1 MRKGVAIAGTV
12 MVDEIK
18 SVNGYPAKSELT
30 TIEQR
35 KRSMGGAVSNCSLS
49 LAHIDPTLPIEII
62 AYFGEDEKG
71 QYLYEGFSKY
81 NNVDLSKVQF
91 TGETP
96 FTDVIFDESDKT
108 RTFYTY
114 KGNSTSFNEDAFP
127 FLNIQAKILHVAYVL
142 LLDALDQEDEQY
154 GTKLAKLLYL
164 AQKEGIQ
171 TSIDIVSEN
180 KDRYE
185 KLVPPALK
193 YTNYCIVNEYEAG
206 KSTAITL
213 RGQNDRLLVN
223 NIKKALTKMK
233 SIGVQDWVVIHAPE
247 ASFGYNGEEFYRLPS
262 LSINKDSIK
271 GTVGAG
277 DAYAAGILYGAE
289 KGYSLYESMKIATA
303 SAASSL
309 LEEDSASGV
318 KDIQTLKEMYD
329 NWKKRE
335 DAFLL

>member
-1 MRKGVAIAGTV
+1 MREGIAIAGTV

-18 SVNGYPAKSELT
+18 SVSGYPAKSELT

-49 LAHIDPTLPIEII
+49 LAQIDPTLPIEII

-71 QYLYEGFSKY
+71 QYLYEGFSEYK
-81 NNVDLSKVQF
+81 NIDLSKVQF

-108 RTFYTY
+108 RTFYTF
-114 KGNSTSFNEDAFP
+114 KGNSTSFNEGAFP
-127 FLNIQAKILHVAYVL
+127 FSNIRAKILHVAYVL

-171 TSIDIVSEN
+171 TSIDVVSEN

-185 KLVPPALK
+185 KVVPPALK

-206 KSTAITL
+206 KSTGIAL
-213 RGQNDRLLVN
+213 REQNDRLIVN
-223 NIKKALTKMK
+223 NIKNALTKMK

-247 ASFGYNGEEFYRLPS
+247 ASFGYNGEDFYSLPS
-262 LSINKDSIK
+262 LLIDKERIK

-277 DAYAAGILYGAE
+277 DAYAAGILFGAE

-318 KDIQTLKEMYD
+318 KDIQTLKAMYV
-329 NWKKRE
+329 NWKKRD